1 VASRSASRDRVW
13 DPSRPEP
20 LSFES
25 RSSPVR
31 TILLLAANPRETA
44 SLRLGEEF
52 KRIEEVR
59 RLSSKRDGF
68 RLVKLEATSDEDLRS
83 ALLEERPEI
92 VHFSGHG
99 IGQQGVASARD
110 LVVADDSGQG
120 GLAFE
125 DEMGHLLKVRG
136 DSLGRLLKHF
146 SDDVKCVVLNACFS
160 NDHAEAI
167 AQHIDYVI
175 GMNRAIGDKA
185 AITFA
190 VGFYGAIVAGRSVE
204 CAFDLGCNAID
215 LKGIPEHQ
223 TPVLKK
229 KSSTPVRS
237 ITTIVPAE
245 QTKPS
250 APQAGMSLP
259 RSAAPASPLLQPVI
273 PKLDRRSVKK
283 AGDALADYIGQVAHF
298 IAEKQSACARNPGH
312 LYELLA
318 REIDDPTQRE
328 EFLRTKPR

>member
-1 VASRSASRDRVW
+1 
-13 DPSRPEP
+13 
-20 LSFES
+20 
-25 RSSPVR
+25 
-31 TILLLAANPRETA
+31 
-44 SLRLGEEF
+44 LRLGEEF

-99 IGQQGVASARD
+99 IGREGAALARD
-110 LVVADDSGQG
+110 LVVADDSGRG

-190 VGFYGAIVAGRSVE
+190 VGFYAAIVAGRSYE
-204 CAFDLGCNAID
+204 CAFELGCNAID

-229 KSSTPVRS
+229 KALTPVQS
-237 ITTIVPAE
+237 IATILPAE
-245 QTKPS
+245 PAKPAARQS
-250 APQAGMSLP
+250 ATPLP
-259 RSAAPASPLLQPVI
+259 LSAAPPPPAVST
-273 PKLDRRSVKK
+273 LDRRIVKQ

-298 IAEKQSACARNPGH
+298 IAEQQSAHARNAGQ

-318 REIDDPTQRE
+318 KEIDAPAQRA
-328 EFLRTKPR
+328 EFLKAKPR